1 MPKPRSP
8 QLRELIVNSI
18 NQGMSISEA
27 VLTYQTA
34 RRTIYYYLQRS
45 KAAPGGV
52 APVESR
58 STRSKLENYREV
70 VLRAVQVNPDLTTQE
85 LCELLKLP
93 ASRSTL
99 SRALTRWN
107 ADSDRARCE
116 GRGEPPHEA
125 SR

>member
-58 STRSKLENYREV
+58 SSRSKLENYREAI
-70 VLRAVQVNPDLTTQE
+70 LAARNANPGLSMRE

-93 ASRSTL
+93 VCPSTL
-99 SRALTRWN
+99 SRTLAAWN
-107 ADSDRARCE
+107 LAVE
-116 GRGEPPHEA
+116 HEKHEKHEKHDE
-125 SR
+125 SG